1 MAEHEVEAQKRQVA
15 ACRLKEIVMEFLIA
29 ILLMLT
35 GGQITSAEVVSPFAV
50 FMATIGGA
58 ITQLFAGLSALT
70 G

>member
-1 MAEHEVEAQKRQVA
+1 
-15 ACRLKEIVMEFLIA
+15 MEFLIA